1 MGKPVSVE
9 VGPEATGETKPHRCY
24 TIADQLVSIPFP
36 NEPSCNTAY
45 AALKRASVKFAA
57 QNYLGHRSY
66 EADGSRGPYQWE
78 SYSSVFADVVKIGA
92 GMKGLCGL
100 ESKASC
106 KGDLQARIGIYAI
119 NRPEW
124 IKTLMAAF
132 SQRIVAVPLYDTL
145 GPDAVKFIVGHAEL
159 DVVACERSKLQSLL
173 KGGGSKLKRVVLF
186 EDLTDEDRSAA
197 KSAGVEIS
205 SLSDLREKGWELRE
219 SITEQLPG
227 VEDWAYIMYTSGTT
241 GDPKGVVLSH
251 KNLISSCAG
260 LIRGVSSESVA
271 FLRSDDV
278 FISFLPLAH
287 SFETLTQVSSILVGC
302 AVGFYQGDVRKLV
315 TDDIPMLRPT
325 VMAGVP
331 RVYSRIYDK
340 VTQGIAKKGGIAK
353 LMFSW
358 GYNEQSFWV
367 NRGYRNPIWD
377 AILFRKV
384 RAALGGRVR
393 LLASGAA
400 PLSADLHQ
408 FLKVCFGCPVLQGY
422 GMTENC
428 AAAVVMPIG
437 YAGTGNVGGP
447 IPCTEVKLQDTDDYK
462 CTDVYPKTAKDFETQ
477 VSFKGEFK
485 PALAGKNVQR
495 GEVCLRGH
503 NVFVGY
509 FKNDQ
514 DTKETLDSDMWLHT
528 GDIGTWNADGSL
540 SIVDRKKNIFKLAQ
554 GEYVSPE
561 AVENSCSPS
570 KFVGQI
576 WVYGNSFENYVVCI
590 VVPDKEVLVGWAS
603 DNGKGGKSFA
613 ELTNDKEVQKMMF
626 DDLIACGK
634 GAKLRGFE
642 LPKKC
647 AFESTVNELGQGF
660 TIEDELITP
669 TLKIK
674 RPQMLKKYQKQI
686 DAMYAEIHKEEEEA
700 KARAV

>member
-1 MGKPVSVE
+1 MKVSVE
-9 VGPEATGETKPHRCY
+9 VGAEVKGETKARRCAA
-24 TIADQLVSIPFP
+24 ISDHLISIPYP

-45 AALKRASVKFAA
+45 AALKRSSVKFAN
-57 QNYLGHRSY
+57 QDYLGHRKY
-66 EADGSRGPYQWE
+66 EADGTRGAYQWE

-92 GMKGLCGL
+92 GMRGLCGL
-100 ESKASC
+100 DSKASVRGE
-106 KGDLQARIGIYAI
+106 KQARIGIYAI

-145 GPDAVKFIVGHAEL
+145 GPDAVKFIVTHAEL
-159 DVVACERSKLQSLL
+159 DVVACERSKLPSLL
-173 KGGGSKLKRVVLF
+173 KGGGALKRVVLF
-186 EDLTDEDRSAA
+186 EDLTDADKSAA
-197 KSAGVEIS
+197 KAAGVEIS
-205 SLSDLREKGWELRE
+205 SLTDLREAGWEARE
-219 SITEQLPG
+219 KLTEQLPDP
-227 VEDWAYIMYTSGTT
+227 EDWAYIMYTSGTT
-241 GDPKGVVLSH
+241 GDPKGVILSH

-260 LIRGVSSESVA
+260 LIRGVSSEKIE
-271 FLRSDDV
+271 FLRNDDV
-278 FISFLPLAH
+278 YISFLPLAH
-287 SFETLTQVSSILVGC
+287 SFETLTQVSSILVGA

-315 TDDIPMLRPT
+315 TDDIPLLRPT

-340 VTQGIAKKGGIAK
+340 VTQGIAKKGGVAQK
-353 LMFSW
+353 LFSW
-358 GYNEQSFWV
+358 GFSEQSFWV
-367 NRGYRNPIWD
+367 KQGFRNPVWD
-377 AILFRKV
+377 LILFNKV

-400 PLSADLHQ
+400 PLSQELHQ

-428 AAAVVMPIG
+428 AAAVVMPIS

-462 CTDVYPKTAKDFETQ
+462 CTDVYPASAKEFEEQ
-477 VSFKGEFK
+477 VSFKGEFR
-485 PALAGKNVQR
+485 PSLAGKVVPR
-495 GEVCLRGH
+495 GEVCLRGM

-509 FKNDQ
+509 FKNDV
-514 DTKETLDSDMWLHT
+514 DTKETLDKDMWLHT

-540 SIVDRKKNIFKLAQ
+540 SIVDRKKNIFKLGQ

-561 AVENSCSPS
+561 AVENACGPS

-576 WVYGNSFENYVVCI
+576 WIYGNSFENYVVAV
-590 VVPDKEVLVGWAS
+590 VVPDKEVLMAWAA
-603 DNGKGGKSFA
+603 DAGKNAASFEQLVA
-613 ELTNDKEVQKMMF
+613 DAEVQKVIF
-626 DDLIACGK
+626 DDLLACGK
-634 GAKLRGFE
+634 AAKLRGFE

-647 AFESTVNELGQGF
+647 GFESTVNELGQGF
-660 TIEDELITP
+660 TIEDELLTP
-669 TLKIK
+669 TMKLK
-674 RPQMLKKYQKQI
+674 RPQLLKRYQKKI
-686 DAMYAEIHKEEEEA
+686 DAMYAEINKEEEAA